1 MHAAALFHAVYSSC
15 NRKLTNCRVKLLVE
29 SVHVWYD
36 ETIKQAL
43 RRREENTMILAD
55 KIIDLRKKNG
65 WSQEE
70 LAEKLGVSRQSISKW
85 ESAQSVPD
93 MNRILAMSRLFGV
106 TTDYLLKDELV
117 PEDAAPASGTVQN
130 AGTEDLPLRQVS
142 MEDANA
148 YLDAKVRES
157 KLVAPGVMLCILS
170 PVLLLV
176 LLGLREYYGFMT
188 EVQATGIGLTVLIAL
203 IAWAVARFVRANTIV
218 SQYECYE
225 TEGIDT
231 AYGVDGLVR
240 ERKAQYAPVHT
251 RRLALGIMLCVLSPL
266 PLFLVM
272 ALGKDDPRMISAVG
286 AMLVLIAVGVYFI
299 VRTSILYGALNVL
312 LEEGDF
318 TRAQKIEN
326 RRNEPFSAIFWAVVL
341 VLYLAP
347 SFLMNAWD
355 KTWIIW
361 PIAGVTYGAL
371 LAILGAVRKKP

>member
-1 MHAAALFHAVYSSC
+1 MC
-15 NRKLTNCRVKLLVE
+15 
-29 SVHVWYD
+29 YD
-36 ETIKQAL
+36 VTINEAL
-43 RRREENTMILAD
+43 RRWEENTMILAD

-106 TTDYLLKDELV
+106 STDYLLKDELE
-117 PEDAAPASGTVQN
+117 PEDASPVGDAPTQARG
-130 AGTEDLPLRQVS
+130 ADDLPLRQVS

-148 YLDAKVRES
+148 YLAAKDTEA
-157 KLVAPGVMLCILS
+157 KLVAQGVMLCILS

-176 LLGLREYYGFMT
+176 LIGLQEFYGFLS
-188 EVQATGIGLTVLIAL
+188 EIQATGIGLAVLIGMV
-203 IAWAVARFVRANTIV
+203 AWAVALFVRAHTIAAPFEV
-218 SQYECYE
+218 YE

-231 AYGVDGLVR
+231 AYGVGGLVR
-240 ERKAQYAPVHT
+240 ERKAQYTPTHT

-266 PLFLVM
+266 PLFLMM
-272 ALGKDDPRMISAVG
+272 AVGKDDPRMTSAVG
-286 AMLVLIAVGVYFI
+286 ALLVLVGIGVWLI
-299 VRTSILYGALNVL
+299 VRTSILNSAMNVL

-318 TRAQKIEN
+318 TRAQKLDN
-326 RRNEPFSAIFWAVVL
+326 RRDEPIAGIFWAVIV

-347 SFLMNAWD
+347 SFLTNAWD

-361 PIAGVTYGAL
+361 PIAGVTWGVIA
-371 LAILGAVRKKP
+371 AILHTTRQK